1 MVQYR
6 ILQIRSHLCPFL
18 KYLPVSLV
26 DVSVDVAVAEID
38 GVVAVENLKV
48 FVAIWDD
55 VSIVV
60 EDIGVIVWIDVVC
73 TEVNVCI
80 DVTDVIEEKVDAQD
94 IPILSFIWQIIGYK
108 LTLCSLRAFMC
119 VWLQELMSI
128 WTSVI
133 SFFIW

>member
-1 MVQYR
+1 M
-6 ILQIRSHLCPFL
+6 
-18 KYLPVSLV
+18 V

-94 IPILSFIWQIIGYK
+94 IPILSFIWQIIWYK
-108 LTLCSLRAFMC
+108 LTLCSFRAFMC

-133 SFFIW
+133 SFSIW